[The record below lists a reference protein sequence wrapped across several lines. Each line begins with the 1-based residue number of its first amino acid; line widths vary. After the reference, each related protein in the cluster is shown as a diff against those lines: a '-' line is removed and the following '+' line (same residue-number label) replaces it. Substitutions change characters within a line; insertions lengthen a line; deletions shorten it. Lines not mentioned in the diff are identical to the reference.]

1 MSNNQND
8 SYANLPD
15 ELLEDILKDAPKI
28 ADKIKPLFEE
38 LQQQRKTLHQTL
50 DENNLICRVGD
61 LENPPSPSV
70 AGIDGGQAIEKSI
83 GADTL
88 IAVGVGVEGLV
99 REDKR
104 KWSSVQYK
112 NWQDVLPHSSES
124 NPKVTRGAMTA
135 LELLIISQTPH
146 DVVIA
151 DGSHQT
157 PVIGINSLTSMST
170 LDEPHFQQVTWDII
184 TQFDV
189 IDSLKKAMTNPNVVY
204 LVKYDSSQDL
214 GLSVLKNFNL
224 KLDDKTIM
232 TLILNSDEFTKPLP
246 VGQTPKTKKV
256 WGDLYIS
263 VSNKFDFHGRRENI
277 KEDLNKAIA
286 LPKNHKVYF
295 TYYKPYKWSPAYRIE
310 MKENCATIDI
320 ELAKVLKGI
329 KEQVVSTEIKEPYP
343 QYLADMMAK
352 SISGGLEA
360 LRAVV
365 QYQFSDI
372 ISDNDDFLQL
382 LTQSYRT

>member
-15 ELLEDILKDAPKI
+15 ELLEDILEDAPKI

-50 DENNLICRVGD
+50 DDNNLICRVGD

-70 AGIDGGQAIEKSI
+70 AAVDGGQAIEKSI

-88 IAVGVGVEGLV
+88 IAVAVGVEGLV

-104 KWSSVQYK
+104 RWSSVQYK

-135 LELLIISQTPH
+135 LELLVISKTPH

-157 PVIGINSLTSMST
+157 PVIGINSLTSMSS
-170 LDEPHFQQVTWDII
+170 LDEPHFQQATWDII
-184 TQFDV
+184 NKFDV
-189 IDSLKKAMTNPNVVY
+189 IDSLKKTMTNPNVVY
-204 LVKYDSSQDL
+204 MVKYDSSQDI
-214 GLSVLKNFNL
+214 GLSFLKNFNL

-232 TLILNSDEFTKPLP
+232 TLILKSDEFTKPLP
-246 VGQTPKTKKV
+246 VGRTPKTQEV
-256 WGDLYIS
+256 WSSLNIS
-263 VSNKFDFHGRRENI
+263 LSDKFDFYGQRDNI
-277 KEDLNKAIA
+277 KEELNKAIV
-286 LPKNHKVYF
+286 LPKSHKIYF
-295 TYYKPYKWSPAYRIE
+295 TYYKPYQWSPAYRIE
-310 MKENCATIDI
+310 IKENCAKSEI
-320 ELAKVLKGI
+320 ELAKVLKAI

-365 QYQFSDI
+365 QYQFSD
-372 ISDNDDFLQL
+372 NPDFLQL

>member
-1 MSNNQND
+1 MNDNRND

-15 ELLEDILKDAPKI
+15 ELLEDILEDAPKI

-38 LQQQRKTLHQTL
+38 LQQQRKTIHQTL
-50 DENNLICRVGD
+50 EDNDLICRVGD
-61 LENPPSPSV
+61 LDNPASPSV
-70 AGIDGGQAIEKSI
+70 AAIDGGQAIEKSI
-83 GADTL
+83 GADTV

-104 KWSSVQYK
+104 KWGSVQYK

-135 LELLIISQTPH
+135 LELLVISQTPH

-170 LDEPHFQQVTWDII
+170 LDEPHLQQVAWDILN
-184 TQFDV
+184 QFNV
-189 IDSLKKAMTNPNVVY
+189 IDSLNKAMTNPNVVY
-204 LVKYDSSQDL
+204 MVKYDSSQEI
-214 GLSVLKNFNL
+214 GLKFLSDFNS

-232 TLILNSDEFTKPLP
+232 TLILKSDEYTKPLP

-263 VSNKFDFHGRRENI
+263 VSNKFDFHGKRDSI
-277 KEDLNKAIA
+277 KEGLNKAII
-286 LPKNHKVYF
+286 LPKNHKIYF
-295 TYYKPYKWSPAYRIE
+295 TYYKPYQWSPAYRIE
-310 MKENCATIDI
+310 MKENCAKTDI
-320 ELAKVLKGI
+320 EFAKVLKAV

-360 LRAVV
+360 LRAVI
-365 QYQFSDI
+365 QYQFSD
-372 ISDNDDFLQL
+372 NQDFLQL

>member
-1 MSNNQND
+1 MNNKQSE

-15 ELLEDILKDAPKI
+15 ELLEDILEDAPKI

-38 LQQQRKTLHQTL
+38 LEQQKRILHQKL
-50 DENNLICRVGD
+50 EDNDLICRVGD
-61 LENPPSPSV
+61 LENPPSPSIAAV
-70 AGIDGGQAIEKSI
+70 DGGQAIEKSI

-99 REDKR
+99 REDNR
-104 KWSSVQYK
+104 RWGSVQYK
-112 NWQDVLPHSSES
+112 NWQDVLPHNSES

-135 LELLIISQTPH
+135 LELLVISQTPH
-146 DVVIA
+146 DIIIA

-170 LDEPHFQQVTWDII
+170 LDEPHFQKVTWDII
-184 TQFDV
+184 EQFDL
-189 IDSLKKAMTNPNVVY
+189 INSLKRTMTNPNIVY
-204 LVKYDSSQDL
+204 MVKYDSSQDI
-214 GLSVLKNFNL
+214 GLSILKDFNL
-224 KLDDKTIM
+224 TLDDKTVM

-246 VGQTPKTKKV
+246 VGQTNKTQKV

-263 VSNKFDFHGRRENI
+263 VSDKFDFRGQRDTI
-277 KEDLNKAIA
+277 KEELNRAIA
-286 LPKNHKVYF
+286 LPKNRKVYF

-310 MKENCATIDI
+310 MKENCAQTEI
-320 ELAKVLKGI
+320 ELAKVLKGV

-360 LRAVV
+360 LRAIV
-365 QYQFSDI
+365 QYQFSD
-372 ISDNDDFLQL
+372 NPNFLQL